1 MEVIWWV
8 GLACI
13 SYVALKLAIFVYV
26 HFLRDN
32 EAYWRSFQGQWAL
45 VTASSAGCGRSI
57 AIALGKRGINVIV
70 TGRNAE
76 RLQEVSDQLKR
87 LNVKCLTV
95 SVDFLDPEA
104 AAIIQKKMKAEGVAE
119 IAILINNVGGI
130 PDLSAQEA
138 FSAMMELSVESADK
152 VSRLNVGTPVSMV
165 RTFVPAMVQRK
176 RGCVIFVGS
185 LSRLAPA
192 YLSHYGS
199 DKAKL
204 ATMAYGMNLEYAP
217 LGIRVEIMESGE
229 MSTPGTKNPPVTIHT
244 CSSDR
249 FAEDMLRTSG
259 LSYKMTPYWF
269 HAVEGFGLALLP
281 EYVAGKIATTV
292 VLNARDKI
300 TQRENSKKSQ

>member
-1 MEVIWWV
+1 
-8 GLACI
+8 
-13 SYVALKLAIFVYV
+13 
-26 HFLRDN
+26 
-32 EAYWRSFQGQWAL
+32 
-45 VTASSAGCGRSI
+45 
-57 AIALGKRGINVIV
+57 
-70 TGRNAE
+70 
-76 RLQEVSDQLKR
+76 
-87 LNVKCLTV
+87 
-95 SVDFLDPEA
+95 VDFLDPEA

-204 ATMAYGMNLEYAP
+204 ATMAYGMVRP
-217 LGIRVEIMESGE
+217 TS
-229 MSTPGTKNPPVTIHT
+229 H
-244 CSSDR
+244 
-249 FAEDMLRTSG
+249 RTSFKECRIWNML
-259 LSYKMTPYWF
+259 LSESEWRSWR
-269 HAVEGFGLALLP
+269 
-281 EYVAGKIATTV
+281 V
-292 VLNARDKI
+292 VK
-300 TQRENSKKSQ
+300 